1 MHSINSASNAKIKE
15 TTKLHQKKYR
25 DEKNLFLAEGK
36 KFLEEL
42 VESNVKIKD
51 VFVVEGFDSAGMNL
65 PLNVVSE
72 SVMKKLS
79 TTESVCEVLAVAEKR
94 TINKKDF
101 SLYKKV
107 LLLDSIADPGN
118 LGTII
123 RSAAAFGFDGI
134 VLFGNCVDLY
144 SSKVIRSSAGNFFK
158 VPVISVKSVEE
169 IEELFKNSLKIA
181 TLLSDKN
188 NIKLEEC
195 SKNSN
200 LLVMMGCEA
209 SGLSLE
215 LAKIA
220 DKNLKLDMAK
230 GVESLNLAVSASII
244 MYELFKTV

>member
-1 MHSINSASNAKIKE
+1 M
-15 TTKLHQKKYR
+15 
-25 DEKNLFLAEGK
+25 AEGK

-51 VFVVEGFDSAGMNL
+51 VFVVDGFDSAGMNL
-65 PLNVVSE
+65 PFNVVSE
-72 SVMKKLS
+72 SIMKKLS
-79 TTESVCEVLAVAEKR
+79 TTESACDVLAVAEKR
-94 TINKKDF
+94 IINKKDF

-123 RSAAAFGFDGI
+123 RSAAAFGLDGI

-158 VPVISVKSVEE
+158 VPVISVKNIEE

-181 TLLSDKN
+181 TSLLDKN

-195 SKNSN
+195 SKSSN
-200 LLVMMGCEA
+200 VLVMMGCEA

-215 LAKIA
+215 LMKIA
-220 DKNLKLDMAK
+220 DKNLRLDMAK
-230 GVESLNLAVSASII
+230 GVESLNLAVSASILI
-244 MYELFKTV
+244 YELYKTV

>member
-1 MHSINSASNAKIKE
+1 MHSINSVSNAKIKE
-15 TTKLHQKKYR
+15 TAKLHQKKYR

-42 VESNVKIKD
+42 VGANVKIKD
-51 VFVVEGFDSAGMNL
+51 VFVVEGFDTTGMNL
-65 PLNVVSE
+65 PFNVVSE

-79 TTESVCEVLAVAEKR
+79 TTESVCDVLAVAEKC

-101 SLYKKV
+101 SMYKKV
-107 LLLDSIADPGN
+107 LLLDSISDPGN

-123 RSAAAFGFDGI
+123 RSAAAFGFEGI
-134 VLFGNCVDLY
+134 VLYGNCVDLY

-158 VPVISVKSVEE
+158 VPVVFLKDVKDV
-169 IEELFKNSLKIA
+169 EELFKNSLKIA

-195 SKNSN
+195 AKNAN

-209 SGLSLE
+209 SGLSFE
-215 LAKIA
+215 LVKIA
-220 DKNLKLDMAK
+220 DKNLRLDMAK
-230 GVESLNLAVSASII
+230 GVESLNLAVSASVI
-244 MYELFKTV
+244 MYELFKNA